1 MTTATTAPGGGGG
14 STALGAFPHRPPR
27 RPRHRW
33 LAAVVVALL
42 IAIPAGYL
50 ALSAYQ
56 SRDSGEDKA
65 RSASARALI
74 YEWPSKVLRRI
85 YDVPIPSGS
94 AYVGYYETNTW
105 DESTLYVEFRCSPSQ
120 LTAFL
125 EELGTDRSQLVEDT
139 VTIDRSSA
147 DVIGWRFDDPTRAF
161 AGTVVQQSE
170 QEPEVSVTV
179 DLTREERPRVY
190 VVSTTD
196 P

>member
-1 MTTATTAPGGGGG
+1 MTGAPTSASGV
-14 STALGAFPHRPPR
+14 GASPQRPPR

-33 LAAVVVALL
+33 LAAIVVFLL
-42 IAIPAGYL
+42 IAIPAAYL

-74 YEWPSKVLRRI
+74 YEWPSKVMRRI
-85 YDVPIPSGS
+85 YDVPIPNG
-94 AYVGYYETNTW
+94 AGYVGYYETNSW
-105 DESTLYVEFRCSPSQ
+105 DESTLYVEFRCSPGQ

-125 EELGTDRSQLVEDT
+125 EELGTDRSALAEAT
-139 VTIDRSSA
+139 VTIGRSRA
-147 DVIGWRFDDPTRAF
+147 DVIGWQLDDPTRTF

-190 VVSTTD
+190 VVSTTN